1 MYTTHPSLSTPPQVD
16 ILIGVDLNSQPM
28 DPAYALI
35 VSGEANSVDTV
46 RGELNECSHQVG
58 VVGVAYTLYAHT
70 YSMRIHALCAYT
82 LYAHT
87 RSIRIH
93 ALYAYMLYAH
103 TLY

>member
-1 MYTTHPSLSTPPQVD
+1 VWGAGGYADQQGQVD

-58 VVGVAYTLYAHT
+58 VAYILYVHT
-70 YSMRIHALCAYT
+70 RSMRIHYT
-82 LYAHT
+82 DE
-87 RSIRIH
+87 
-93 ALYAYMLYAH
+93 
-103 TLY
+103 